1 MKSIYKSEQ
10 QKLLDLI
17 KQIDPKAA
25 DHIEFTA
32 DEYVKLK
39 KEINLL
45 GGKIKLT
52 IVPPPESNN

>member
-1 MKSIYKSEQ
+1 MKSIYKSEE
-10 QKLLDLI
+10 QKLIDLI
-17 KQIDPKAA
+17 KSIDPTAV

-39 KEINLL
+39 KEINLM

-52 IVPPPESNN
+52 IVPPSKSKS

>member
-39 KEINLL
+39 NEINLL
-45 GGKIKLT
+45 GGKIKLS

>member
-39 KEINLL
+39 NEINLL

-52 IVPPPESNN
+52 IVPPPENNN

>member
-25 DHIEFTA
+25 DHVEFTA

-45 GGKIKLT
+45 GGKIKLS
-52 IVPPPESNN
+52 IVSPPESNN

>member
-10 QKLLDLI
+10 EKLLDLI
-17 KQIDPKAA
+17 KSIDPGAV
-25 DHIEFTA
+25 DHVEFTA

-39 KEINLL
+39 KEINLM

-52 IVPPPESNN
+52 IVPPMEKNN

>member
-10 QKLLDLI
+10 EKLLDLI
-17 KQIDPKAA
+17 KSIDPGAV
-25 DHIEFTA
+25 DHVEFTA

-39 KEINLL
+39 KEINLM

-52 IVPPPESNN
+52 IVPPTEKNN

>member
-17 KQIDPKAA
+17 KQIDPKAG
-25 DHIEFTA
+25 DHFEFTA
-32 DEYVKLK
+32 DEYVKLIN
-39 KEINLL
+39 EINLL

-52 IVPPPESNN
+52 IVPPPENSN

>member
-52 IVPPPESNN
+52 IVPPPESSN

>member
-52 IVPPPESNN
+52 IVPPQESNN

>member
-39 KEINLL
+39 NEINLL

>member
-10 QKLLDLI
+10 EKLLDLI

-45 GGKIKLT
+45 GGKIKLS